1 MKNTMKMICSMAVFA
16 FLSTLIGSQ
25 TVFAGTLAGYLDS
38 KNQRRITSQ
47 AWNTHGFYEETTSL
61 VTAFSISNDEKTLTP
76 GDGTDAKPQA
86 AELNTDASSTTE
98 TQKKDPSQYGPGVPK
113 PQESVVKEETII
125 EEVTESV
132 PTQGT
137 SLGIFTTTGYCS
149 CSKCSGGNNLTYS
162 GTIPKANHTISA
174 DITVLPIGTKVMIN
188 GVVYTVE
195 DIGGSVHG
203 NKIDIYYASHDAA
216 WAHGR
221 QKVEVFSVN

>member
-16 FLSTLIGSQ
+16 FLSTLIGSK
-25 TVFAGTLAGYLDS
+25 TVFAGTLAGNWDS
-38 KNQRRITSQ
+38 KNQSRI
-47 AWNTHGFYEETTSL
+47 
-61 VTAFSISNDEKTLTP
+61 IR
-76 GDGTDAKPQA
+76 QA
-86 AELNTDASSTTE
+86 AEPNTDASSAEE
-98 TQKKDPSQYGPGVPK
+98 TQEADPSQYGPGVPK
-113 PQESVVKEETII
+113 PLEPVVEEEIII

-137 SLGIFTTTGYCS
+137 SLGTFTTTGYCS

-162 GTIPKANHTISA
+162 GTTPKANHTISA

-195 DIGGSVHG
+195 DIGGSVQG
-203 NKIDIYYASHDAA
+203 NKIDIYYASHDEA

-221 QKVEVFSVN
+221 QKVEVFSVS